1 MSIID
6 GGVIV
11 STTLIYDIYN
21 RQKTPNRDQ
30 VVLDRINLYMSKN
43 VHSLTDGMIRN
54 TTVIPADTRDY
65 IAAPYNIGSKEWSEI
80 TKSNEFPMMKRL
92 ASNLKLGLLISYCE
106 TKDQMFLNF
115 FMIIAYTSLMSK
127 YFKNG
132 YDRNVMKYTID
143 MSDGRTDFK
152 KYEGSLI
159 IVANKKVETFVQ
171 QFKRQL
177 DTKTPTDKQLRE
189 WIQSL
194 TTRMNDSVKLIA
206 QKYYKNFNDP
216 DLKIMMEY
224 TKTDDGKQMISA
236 SGVMEAIRQ
245 NAVNN
250 LVSSSDTL
258 LNMVGLPANNI
269 KDLKYRRML
278 MEEIPNNFGLMSA
291 ITSAVIDE
299 WMTRNRDKITLQL
312 FRTSFL
318 KTMSVA
324 RGINKINK
332 DIDSIVWNMTKDMD
346 PNESKQYNKMQ
357 LRKYIYL
364 YVLGNIYISSKD
376 VI

>member
-1 MSIID
+1 MS
-6 GGVIV
+6 
-11 STTLIYDIYN
+11 STLIFEVYN
-21 RQKTPNRDQ
+21 RQKTPDRNQR
-30 VVLDRINLYMSKN
+30 VLDRINLYMSKN

-54 TTVIPADTRDY
+54 TTTIPADVRDY
-65 IAAPYNIGSKEWSEI
+65 IAQPYNIGPKEWSEI
-80 TKSNEFPMMKRL
+80 MKSREFPMMKRL
-92 ASNLKLGLLISYCE
+92 ATNLKLGLLISYCE

-115 FMIIAYTSLMSK
+115 FMILAYSSLMSK

-132 YDRNVMKYTID
+132 YDRNIMKYTID

-159 IVANKKVETFVQ
+159 IVANKKAETFAQ

-189 WIQSL
+189 WTQSL
-194 TTRMNDSVKLIA
+194 TTRMNDAVKLIA

-250 LVSSSDTL
+250 LMNSSDTL

-269 KDLKYRRML
+269 KDLKYRRL
-278 MEEIPNNFGLMSA
+278 LIEEIPNNFGLLSG
-291 ITSAVIDE
+291 ITSQVLDE

-312 FRTSFL
+312 FRTTFL

-324 RGINKINK
+324 RGIDKINK
-332 DIDSIVWNMTKDMD
+332 DIDTVVWNMVKDMD
-346 PNESKQYNKMQ
+346 PAVAKTFNKMQ
-357 LRKYIYL
+357 LRKYVYL
-364 YVLGNIYISSKD
+364 YVLGNIYMSSKD